1 MSETT
6 FYIKNMV
13 CDRCKMAVEKTLRD
27 EGLTPLAVDLG
38 VVRIDGTVNEEQ
50 RERLRKQLEH
60 LGFELLDDRRRQT
73 IEQIKATIIKL
84 VHYKDNNTSL
94 NLSDFLQQEL
104 HQDYSSL
111 SKLFSEYTS
120 KTVECYYIEQ
130 RIERVKELLTYNE
143 MSLTEIALLMNYS
156 SVAYLSNQFKA
167 VTGMRPSKFKTLQK
181 NVRKG
186 LDTI

>member
-1 MSETT
+1 MPETT

-13 CDRCKMAVEKTLRD
+13 CDRCKMAVEKTFRD
-27 EGLTPLAVDLG
+27 EGLTPLSVDLG
-38 VVRIDGTVNEEQ
+38 VVRIDGVIDEEQ
-50 RERLRKQLEH
+50 HDRLRKQLER
-60 LGFELLDDRRRQT
+60 LGFELLDDRKYQ
-73 IEQIKATIIKL
+73 IIAQIKATIIKL
-84 VHYKDNNTSL
+84 VHYKDNNISL

-104 HQDYSSL
+104 HQDYSAL

-120 KTVECYYIEQ
+120 KTVERYYIEQ

-143 MSLTEIALLMNYS
+143 MSLTEIALLMHYS

-167 VTGMRPSKFKTLQK
+167 VTGMRPTEFKMLQK

-186 LDTI
+186 LDKI